1 MLFERPR
8 GGSSTAILVH
18 SNSSA
23 MSEKLGEF
31 KELVHAAGLLPVLE
45 LRNKS
50 KFVEPKFFLGK
61 GKVEEIK
68 TCLEQT
74 KADLVVLEDPLSA
87 SQERNLERLLK
98 RKVIDRK
105 GLILDIFA
113 KRARTHEGKLQV
125 ELAKLKH
132 ESTRLVGGWTHLDRQ
147 RRGYGS
153 AAISGSGLG
162 GVGETQLEADQRII
176 GSRIKRLSRQ
186 LEKVISQRRQNR
198 RFRSK
203 SGIKLIALVG
213 YTNAGKSTLF
223 NMLCDQT
230 VFAKDQL
237 FATLDTTIRRI
248 NLPFVGDSV
257 LVDTV
262 GFINSLPPELVAAF
276 KATLEELN
284 NADLL
289 LHVVDAHSSE
299 KKQKIED
306 VNSILH
312 DLNASAIPQL
322 MVYNKRDLEN
332 QPYKTQKNSVGT
344 VEKVW
349 TSSVT
354 GLDKENLIDVI
365 AERLADKLIVKKF
378 RFLPSEGKERSD
390 LYRSASVLEENFL
403 EDGSCELVVKGEAE
417 FLSRF
422 AEKSRGVS
430 KFL

>member
-1 MLFERPR
+1 MLFERPQD
-8 GGSSTAILVH
+8 GSSTAIIVH
-18 SNSSA
+18 SNYSLFSQDQ
-23 MSEKLGEF
+23 SEF
-31 KELVHAAGLLPVLE
+31 KELVCSAGFFPVLE
-45 LRNKS
+45 LRNNRKYP
-50 KFVEPKFFLGK
+50 EPKFFLGK
-61 GKVEEIK
+61 GKVDEIK
-68 TCLEQT
+68 ACLKQT
-74 KADLVVLEDPLSA
+74 KADLVVLEDSLSP
-87 SQERNLERLLK
+87 SQERNLEQFLK
-98 RKVIDRK
+98 RKIIDRK

-147 RRGYGS
+147 RRGYGNAS
-153 AAISGSGLG
+153 ISGSGLG

-186 LEKVISQRRQNR
+186 LDKIISQRRQNR
-198 RFRSK
+198 RFRAK
-203 SGIKLIALVG
+203 SGIKLVALVG

-223 NMLCDQT
+223 NMLCDQS

-248 NLPFVGDSV
+248 SLPFVGDSL

-289 LHVVDAHSSE
+289 LHVVDAHGSE

-312 DLNASAIPQL
+312 DLGASEIPQL
-322 MVYNKRDLEN
+322 MVYNKRDLGN
-332 QPYKTQKNSVGT
+332 KPYKTQTDTFGT
-344 VEKVW
+344 VNQVW
-349 TSSVT
+349 VSSLNE
-354 GLDKENLIDVI
+354 LDRENLIEVI
-365 AERLADKLIVKKF
+365 AERLSDKLIVKKF
-378 RFLPSEGKERSD
+378 RFLPCQGKERSD
-390 LYRSASVLEENFL
+390 LYRSSSVLEEIFL
-403 EDGSCELVVKGEAE
+403 EDGSFELVVKGEAE
-417 FLSRF
+417 LLSRF
-422 AEKSRGVS
+422 AKKS
-430 KFL
+430 

>member
-1 MLFERPR
+1 MLFERPQD
-8 GGSSTAILVH
+8 GSSTAIIVH
-18 SNSSA
+18 SNYSLFSQDQ
-23 MSEKLGEF
+23 GEF
-31 KELVHAAGLLPVLE
+31 KELVRSAGFFPVLE
-45 LRNKS
+45 LRNNRKYP
-50 KFVEPKFFLGK
+50 EPKFFLGK
-61 GKVEEIK
+61 GKVDEINA
-68 TCLEQT
+68 CLKQT
-74 KADLVVLEDPLSA
+74 KADLVVLEDSLSP
-87 SQERNLERLLK
+87 SQERNLEQFLK
-98 RKVIDRK
+98 RKIIDRK

-147 RRGYGS
+147 RRGYGN

-186 LEKVISQRRQNR
+186 LDKIISQRRQNR
-198 RFRSK
+198 RFRAK
-203 SGIKLIALVG
+203 SGIKLVALVG

-223 NMLCDQT
+223 NMLCDQS

-248 NLPFVGDSV
+248 SLPFVGDSL

-262 GFINSLPPELVAAF
+262 GFINSLPPELIAAF

-289 LHVVDAHSSE
+289 LHVVDSHSSE

-312 DLNASAIPQL
+312 DLGASEIPQL
-322 MVYNKRDLEN
+322 MVYNKRDLGN
-332 QPYKTQKNSVGT
+332 KPYKMQTDTFGT
-344 VEKVW
+344 VDQVW
-349 TSSVT
+349 VSSLND
-354 GLDKENLIDVI
+354 LDRENLIDVI
-365 AERLADKLIVKKF
+365 AERLSDKLIVKKF
-378 RFLPSEGKERSD
+378 RFLPCQGKERSD
-390 LYRSASVLEENFL
+390 LHRSSSVLEEIFF

-417 FLSRF
+417 LLSRF
-422 AEKSRGVS
+422 AKKS
-430 KFL
+430 

>member
-1 MLFERPR
+1 MLFERPQD
-8 GGSSTAILVH
+8 GSSTAIIVH
-18 SNSSA
+18 SNYSLFSQDQ
-23 MSEKLGEF
+23 SEF
-31 KELVHAAGLLPVLE
+31 KELVRSAGFLPVLE
-45 LRNKS
+45 LRNNRKYP
-50 KFVEPKFFLGK
+50 EPKFFLGK
-61 GKVEEIK
+61 GKVDEIK
-68 TCLEQT
+68 ACLKQT
-74 KADLVVLEDPLSA
+74 KADLVVLEDSLSP
-87 SQERNLERLLK
+87 SQERNLEQFLK
-98 RKVIDRK
+98 RKIIDRK

-147 RRGYGS
+147 RRGYGN

-186 LEKVISQRRQNR
+186 LDKIISQRRQNR
-198 RFRSK
+198 RFRAK
-203 SGIKLIALVG
+203 SGIKLVALVG

-223 NMLCDQT
+223 NMLCDQS

-248 NLPFVGDSV
+248 SLPFVGDSL

-262 GFINSLPPELVAAF
+262 GFINSLPPELIAAF

-312 DLNASAIPQL
+312 DLEASEIPQL
-322 MVYNKRDLEN
+322 MVYNKRDLGN
-332 QPYKTQKNSVGT
+332 KPYKTQTDTFGT
-344 VEKVW
+344 IDQVW
-349 TSSVT
+349 VSSLNE
-354 GLDKENLIDVI
+354 LDRKNLIDVI
-365 AERLADKLIVKKF
+365 AERLSDKLIVKKF
-378 RFLPSEGKERSD
+378 RFLPSQGKERSD
-390 LYRSASVLEENFL
+390 LYRSSSVLEEIFL

-417 FLSRF
+417 LLSRF
-422 AEKSRGVS
+422 ANKS
-430 KFL
+430 

>member
-1 MLFERPR
+1 MLFERPQD
-8 GGSSTAILVH
+8 GSSTAIIVH
-18 SNSSA
+18 SNSSPI
-23 MSEKLGEF
+23 SEDPSEF
-31 KELVHAAGLLPVLE
+31 KELVCSAGFFPVLE
-45 LRNKS
+45 LRNNRKYP
-50 KFVEPKFFLGK
+50 EPKFFLGK
-61 GKVEEIK
+61 GKVDEIK
-68 TCLEQT
+68 ACLKQT
-74 KADLVVLEDPLSA
+74 KADLVVLEDSLSP
-87 SQERNLERLLK
+87 SQERNLEQFLK
-98 RKVIDRK
+98 RKIIDRK

-147 RRGYGS
+147 RRGYGNAS
-153 AAISGSGLG
+153 ISGSGLG

-186 LEKVISQRRQNR
+186 LDKIISQRRQNR
-198 RFRSK
+198 RFRAK
-203 SGIKLIALVG
+203 SGIKLVALVG

-223 NMLCDQT
+223 NMLCDQS

-248 NLPFVGDSV
+248 SLPFVGDSL

-312 DLNASAIPQL
+312 DLGASEIPQL
-322 MVYNKRDLEN
+322 MVYNKRDLGN
-332 QPYKTQKNSVGT
+332 KPYKTQTDTFGT
-344 VEKVW
+344 VDQVW
-349 TSSVT
+349 VSS
-354 GLDKENLIDVI
+354 LDDLDRENLIDVI
-365 AERLADKLIVKKF
+365 AERLSDKLIVKKF
-378 RFLPSEGKERSD
+378 RFLPCQGKERSD
-390 LYRSASVLEENFL
+390 LHRSSSVLEEIFL

-417 FLSRF
+417 LLSRF
-422 AEKSRGVS
+422 AKKS
-430 KFL
+430 

>member
-1 MLFERPR
+1 MLFERPQD
-8 GGSSTAILVH
+8 GSSTAIIVH
-18 SNSSA
+18 SNYSLFSQDQ
-23 MSEKLGEF
+23 SEF
-31 KELVHAAGLLPVLE
+31 KELVSSAGLFPVLE
-45 LRNKS
+45 LRNNRKYP
-50 KFVEPKFFLGK
+50 EPKFFLGK
-61 GKVEEIK
+61 GKVDEIK
-68 TCLEQT
+68 ACLKQT
-74 KADLVVLEDPLSA
+74 KADLVVLEDSLSP
-87 SQERNLERLLK
+87 SQERNLEQFLK
-98 RKVIDRK
+98 RKIIDRK

-147 RRGYGS
+147 RRGYGNAS
-153 AAISGSGLG
+153 ISGSGLG

-186 LEKVISQRRQNR
+186 LDKIISQRRQNR
-198 RFRSK
+198 RFRAK
-203 SGIKLIALVG
+203 SGIKLVALVG

-223 NMLCDQT
+223 NMLCDQS

-248 NLPFVGDSV
+248 SLPFVGDSL

-312 DLNASAIPQL
+312 DLGASEIPQL
-322 MVYNKRDLEN
+322 MVYNKRDLGN
-332 QPYKTQKNSVGT
+332 KPYKTQTDTFGT
-344 VEKVW
+344 VDQVW
-349 TSSVT
+349 VSSLND
-354 GLDKENLIDVI
+354 LDRENLTDVI
-365 AERLADKLIVKKF
+365 AERLSDKLIVKKF
-378 RFLPSEGKERSD
+378 RFLPCQGRERSD
-390 LYRSASVLEENFL
+390 LHRSSSVLEEIFL

-417 FLSRF
+417 LLSRF
-422 AEKSRGVS
+422 AKKS
-430 KFL
+430 

>member
-284 NADLL
+284 KADLL

-390 LYRSASVLEENFL
+390 LYRSASVLEEIFL

-417 FLSRF
+417 LLSRF
-422 AEKSRGVS
+422 ADKSSGVS

>member
-1 MLFERPR
+1 MLFERPQD
-8 GGSSTAILVH
+8 GSSTAIIVH
-18 SNSSA
+18 SNYSLFSQDQ
-23 MSEKLGEF
+23 SEF
-31 KELVHAAGLLPVLE
+31 KELVSSAGLFPVLE
-45 LRNKS
+45 LRNNRKYP
-50 KFVEPKFFLGK
+50 EPKFFLGK
-61 GKVEEIK
+61 GKVDEIK
-68 TCLEQT
+68 ACLKQT
-74 KADLVVLEDPLSA
+74 KADLVVLEDSLSP
-87 SQERNLERLLK
+87 SQERNLEQFLK
-98 RKVIDRK
+98 RKIIDRK

-147 RRGYGS
+147 RRGYGNAS
-153 AAISGSGLG
+153 ISGSGLG

-186 LEKVISQRRQNR
+186 LDKIISQRRQNR
-198 RFRSK
+198 RFRAK
-203 SGIKLIALVG
+203 SGIKLVALVG

-223 NMLCDQT
+223 NMLCDQS

-248 NLPFVGDSV
+248 SLPFVGDSL

-262 GFINSLPPELVAAF
+262 GFINSLPPELIAAF

-312 DLNASAIPQL
+312 DLGASEIPQL
-322 MVYNKRDLEN
+322 MVYNKRDLGN
-332 QPYKTQKNSVGT
+332 KPYKTQTDTFGT
-344 VEKVW
+344 VDQVW
-349 TSSVT
+349 VSSLND
-354 GLDKENLIDVI
+354 LDRENLIDVI
-365 AERLADKLIVKKF
+365 AERLSDKLIVRKF
-378 RFLPSEGKERSD
+378 RFLPCQGKERSD
-390 LYRSASVLEENFL
+390 LHRSSSVLEEIFL

-417 FLSRF
+417 LLSRF
-422 AEKSRGVS
+422 AKKS
-430 KFL
+430 

>member
-1 MLFERPR
+1 MLFERPQD
-8 GGSSTAILVH
+8 GSSTAIIVH
-18 SNSSA
+18 SNYSLFSQDQ
-23 MSEKLGEF
+23 SEF
-31 KELVHAAGLLPVLE
+31 KELVSSAGFFPVLE
-45 LRNKS
+45 LRNNRKYP
-50 KFVEPKFFLGK
+50 EPKFFLGK
-61 GKVEEIK
+61 GKVDEIK
-68 TCLEQT
+68 ACLKQT
-74 KADLVVLEDPLSA
+74 KADLVVLEDSLSP
-87 SQERNLERLLK
+87 SQERNLEQFLK
-98 RKVIDRK
+98 RKIIDRK

-147 RRGYGS
+147 RRGYGNAS
-153 AAISGSGLG
+153 ISGSGLG

-186 LEKVISQRRQNR
+186 LDKIISQRRQNR
-198 RFRSK
+198 RFRAK
-203 SGIKLIALVG
+203 SGIKLVALVG

-223 NMLCDQT
+223 NMLCDQS

-248 NLPFVGDSV
+248 SLPFVGDSL

-312 DLNASAIPQL
+312 DLGASEIPQL
-322 MVYNKRDLEN
+322 MVYNKRDLGKK
-332 QPYKTQKNSVGT
+332 PYKTQTDTFGT
-344 VEKVW
+344 VDQVW
-349 TSSVT
+349 VSSLND
-354 GLDKENLIDVI
+354 LDRENLTDVI
-365 AERLADKLIVKKF
+365 AERLSDKLIVKKF
-378 RFLPSEGKERSD
+378 RFLPCQGKERSD
-390 LYRSASVLEENFL
+390 LHRSSSVLEEIFL

-417 FLSRF
+417 LLSRF
-422 AEKSRGVS
+422 AKKS
-430 KFL
+430 

>member
-1 MLFERPR
+1 MLFERPQD
-8 GGSSTAILVH
+8 GSSAAIIVH
-18 SNSSA
+18 SNSSPI
-23 MSEKLGEF
+23 SEDQSEF
-31 KELVHAAGLLPVLE
+31 KELVCSAGFFPVLE
-45 LRNKS
+45 LRNNRKYP
-50 KFVEPKFFLGK
+50 EPKFFLGK
-61 GKVEEIK
+61 GKVDEIK
-68 TCLEQT
+68 ACLKQT
-74 KADLVVLEDPLSA
+74 KADLVVLEDSLSP
-87 SQERNLERLLK
+87 SQERNLEQFLK
-98 RKVIDRK
+98 RKIIDRK

-147 RRGYGS
+147 RRGYGN

-186 LEKVISQRRQNR
+186 LDKIISQRRQNR
-198 RFRSK
+198 RFRAK
-203 SGIKLIALVG
+203 SGIKLVALVG

-223 NMLCDQT
+223 NMLCDQS

-237 FATLDTTIRRI
+237 FATLDTTIRKI
-248 NLPFVGDSV
+248 SLPFVGDSL

-312 DLNASAIPQL
+312 DLGASEIPQL
-322 MVYNKRDLEN
+322 MVYNKRDLGN
-332 QPYKTQKNSVGT
+332 KPYKTQTDTFGT
-344 VEKVW
+344 VNQVW
-349 TSSVT
+349 VSSLNE
-354 GLDKENLIDVI
+354 LDRENLIEVI
-365 AERLADKLIVKKF
+365 AERLSDKLIVKKF
-378 RFLPSEGKERSD
+378 RFLPCQGKERSD
-390 LYRSASVLEENFL
+390 LYRSSSVLEEIFL

-417 FLSRF
+417 LLSRF
-422 AEKSRGVS
+422 AKKS
-430 KFL
+430 

>member
-1 MLFERPR
+1 MLFERPQD
-8 GGSSTAILVH
+8 GSSTAIIVH
-18 SNSSA
+18 SNYSLFSQDQ
-23 MSEKLGEF
+23 SEF
-31 KELVHAAGLLPVLE
+31 KELVCSAGVFPVLE
-45 LRNKS
+45 LRNNRKYP
-50 KFVEPKFFLGK
+50 EPKFFLGK
-61 GKVEEIK
+61 GKVDEIK
-68 TCLEQT
+68 ACLKQT
-74 KADLVVLEDPLSA
+74 KADLVVLEDSLSP
-87 SQERNLERLLK
+87 SQERNLEQFLK
-98 RKVIDRK
+98 RKIIDRK

-147 RRGYGS
+147 RRGYGNAS
-153 AAISGSGLG
+153 ISGSGLG

-186 LEKVISQRRQNR
+186 LDKIISQRRQNR
-198 RFRSK
+198 RFRAK
-203 SGIKLIALVG
+203 SGIKLVALVG

-223 NMLCDQT
+223 NMLCDQS

-248 NLPFVGDSV
+248 SLPFVGDSL

-312 DLNASAIPQL
+312 DLGASEIPQL
-322 MVYNKRDLEN
+322 MVYNKRDLGN
-332 QPYKTQKNSVGT
+332 KPYKTQTDTFGT
-344 VEKVW
+344 VDQVW
-349 TSSVT
+349 VSSLND
-354 GLDKENLIDVI
+354 LDRENLTDVI
-365 AERLADKLIVKKF
+365 AERLSDKLIVKKF
-378 RFLPSEGKERSD
+378 RFLPCQGKERSD
-390 LYRSASVLEENFL
+390 LHRSSSVLEEIFL

-417 FLSRF
+417 LLSRF
-422 AEKSRGVS
+422 AKKS
-430 KFL
+430 

>member
-1 MLFERPR
+1 MLFERPQD
-8 GGSSTAILVH
+8 GSSTAIIVH
-18 SNSSA
+18 SNYSLFSQDQ
-23 MSEKLGEF
+23 SEF
-31 KELVHAAGLLPVLE
+31 KELVSSAGLFPVLE
-45 LRNKS
+45 LRNNRKYP
-50 KFVEPKFFLGK
+50 EPKFFLGK
-61 GKVEEIK
+61 GKVDEIK
-68 TCLEQT
+68 ACLKQT
-74 KADLVVLEDPLSA
+74 KADLVVVEDSLSP
-87 SQERNLERLLK
+87 SQERNLEQFLK
-98 RKVIDRK
+98 RKIIDRK

-147 RRGYGS
+147 RRGYGNAS
-153 AAISGSGLG
+153 ISGSGLG

-186 LEKVISQRRQNR
+186 LDKIISQRRQNR
-198 RFRSK
+198 RFRAK
-203 SGIKLIALVG
+203 SGIKLVALVG

-223 NMLCDQT
+223 NILCDQS

-248 NLPFVGDSV
+248 SLPFVGDSL

-262 GFINSLPPELVAAF
+262 GFINSLPPELIAAF

-289 LHVVDAHSSE
+289 LHVVDSHSSE

-312 DLNASAIPQL
+312 DLGASEIPQL
-322 MVYNKRDLEN
+322 MVYNKRDLGN
-332 QPYKTQKNSVGT
+332 KPYKTQTDTFGT
-344 VEKVW
+344 VDQVW
-349 TSSVT
+349 VSS
-354 GLDKENLIDVI
+354 LDDLDRENLIDVI
-365 AERLADKLIVKKF
+365 AERLSDKLIVRKF
-378 RFLPSEGKERSD
+378 RFLPCQGKERSD
-390 LYRSASVLEENFL
+390 LHRSSSVLEEIFL

-417 FLSRF
+417 LLSRF
-422 AEKSRGVS
+422 AKKS
-430 KFL
+430 

>member
-1 MLFERPR
+1 MLFERPQD
-8 GGSSTAILVH
+8 GSSTAIIVH
-18 SNSSA
+18 SNYSLFSQDQ
-23 MSEKLGEF
+23 GEF
-31 KELVHAAGLLPVLE
+31 KELVCSAGFFPVLE
-45 LRNKS
+45 LLNNRKYP
-50 KFVEPKFFLGK
+50 EPKFFLGK
-61 GKVEEIK
+61 GKVDEIK
-68 TCLEQT
+68 ACLKQT
-74 KADLVVLEDPLSA
+74 KADLVVLEDSLSP
-87 SQERNLERLLK
+87 SQERNLEQFLK
-98 RKVIDRK
+98 RKIIDRK

-147 RRGYGS
+147 RRGYGNAS
-153 AAISGSGLG
+153 ISGSGLG

-186 LEKVISQRRQNR
+186 LDKIISQRRQNR
-198 RFRSK
+198 RFRAK
-203 SGIKLIALVG
+203 SGIKLVALVG

-223 NMLCDQT
+223 NMLCDQS

-248 NLPFVGDSV
+248 SLPFVGDSL

-312 DLNASAIPQL
+312 DLGASEIPQL
-322 MVYNKRDLEN
+322 MVYNKRDLGN
-332 QPYKTQKNSVGT
+332 KPYKTQTDTFGT
-344 VEKVW
+344 VDQVW
-349 TSSVT
+349 VSS
-354 GLDKENLIDVI
+354 LNDSDRENLIDVI
-365 AERLADKLIVKKF
+365 AERLSDKLIVRKF
-378 RFLPSEGKERSD
+378 RFLPCQGKERSD
-390 LYRSASVLEENFL
+390 LHRSSSVLEEIFL

-417 FLSRF
+417 LLSRF
-422 AEKSRGVS
+422 AKKS
-430 KFL
+430 

>member
-1 MLFERPR
+1 MLFERPQD
-8 GGSSTAILVH
+8 GSSTAIIVH
-18 SNSSA
+18 SNHSLFSQDQ
-23 MSEKLGEF
+23 SEF
-31 KELVHAAGLLPVLE
+31 KELVRSAGFLPVLE
-45 LRNKS
+45 LRNNK
-50 KFVEPKFFLGK
+50 KYPEPKFFLGK
-61 GKVEEIK
+61 GKVDEIK
-68 TCLEQT
+68 ACLEQT
-74 KADLVVLEDPLSA
+74 KADLVVLEDSLSP
-87 SQERNLERLLK
+87 SQERNLEQFLK
-98 RKVIDRK
+98 RKIIDRK

-147 RRGYGS
+147 RRGYGN

-186 LEKVISQRRQNR
+186 LDKIISQRRQNR
-198 RFRSK
+198 RFRAK
-203 SGIKLIALVG
+203 SGIKLVALVG

-223 NMLCDQT
+223 NMLCDQS

-237 FATLDTTIRRI
+237 FATLDTTIRRLS
-248 NLPFVGDSV
+248 LPFVGDSL

-262 GFINSLPPELVAAF
+262 GFINSLPPELIAAF

-312 DLNASAIPQL
+312 DLGASEIPQL
-322 MVYNKRDLEN
+322 MVYNKRDLGN
-332 QPYKTQKNSVGT
+332 KPYKTQTDTFGT
-344 VEKVW
+344 VDQVW
-349 TSSVT
+349 VSSLND
-354 GLDKENLIDVI
+354 LDRENLIDVI
-365 AERLADKLIVKKF
+365 AERLSDKLIVKKF
-378 RFLPSEGKERSD
+378 RFLPCQGKERSD
-390 LYRSASVLEENFL
+390 LHRSSSVLEEIFL
-403 EDGSCELVVKGEAE
+403 EDGSCELVVRGEAE
-417 FLSRF
+417 LLSRF
-422 AEKSRGVS
+422 AKKS
-430 KFL
+430 

>member
-1 MLFERPR
+1 MLFERPQD
-8 GGSSTAILVH
+8 GSSTAIIVH
-18 SNSSA
+18 SNYSLFSQDQ
-23 MSEKLGEF
+23 SEF
-31 KELVHAAGLLPVLE
+31 KELVSSAGFFPVLE
-45 LRNKS
+45 LRNNRKYP
-50 KFVEPKFFLGK
+50 EPKFFLGK
-61 GKVEEIK
+61 GKVDEIK
-68 TCLEQT
+68 ACLKQT
-74 KADLVVLEDPLSA
+74 KADLIVLEDSLSP
-87 SQERNLERLLK
+87 SQERNLEQFLK
-98 RKVIDRK
+98 RKIIDRK

-147 RRGYGS
+147 RRGYGNAS
-153 AAISGSGLG
+153 ISGSGLG

-186 LEKVISQRRQNR
+186 LDKIISQRRQNR
-198 RFRSK
+198 RFRAK
-203 SGIKLIALVG
+203 SGIKLVALVG

-223 NMLCDQT
+223 NMLCDQS

-248 NLPFVGDSV
+248 SLPFVGDSL

-262 GFINSLPPELVAAF
+262 GFINSLPPELIAAF

-312 DLNASAIPQL
+312 DLGASEIPQL
-322 MVYNKRDLEN
+322 MVYNKRDLGN
-332 QPYKTQKNSVGT
+332 KPYKTQTDTFGT
-344 VEKVW
+344 VDQVW
-349 TSSVT
+349 VSSLND
-354 GLDKENLIDVI
+354 LDRENLIDVI
-365 AERLADKLIVKKF
+365 AERLSDKLIVKKF
-378 RFLPSEGKERSD
+378 RFLPCQGKERSD
-390 LYRSASVLEENFL
+390 LHRSSSVLEEIFL

-417 FLSRF
+417 LLSRF
-422 AEKSRGVS
+422 AKKS
-430 KFL
+430 

>member
-1 MLFERPR
+1 MLFERPQD
-8 GGSSTAILVH
+8 GSSTAIIVH
-18 SNSSA
+18 SNYSLFSQDQ
-23 MSEKLGEF
+23 SEF
-31 KELVHAAGLLPVLE
+31 KELVCSAGFFPVLE
-45 LRNKS
+45 LRNNRKYP
-50 KFVEPKFFLGK
+50 EPKFFLGK
-61 GKVEEIK
+61 GKVDEIK
-68 TCLEQT
+68 ACLKQT
-74 KADLVVLEDPLSA
+74 KADLVVLEDSLSP
-87 SQERNLERLLK
+87 SQERNLEQFLK
-98 RKVIDRK
+98 RKIIDRK

-147 RRGYGS
+147 RRGYGNAS
-153 AAISGSGLG
+153 ISGSGLG

-186 LEKVISQRRQNR
+186 LDKIISQRRQNR
-198 RFRSK
+198 RFRAK
-203 SGIKLIALVG
+203 SGIKLVALVG

-223 NMLCDQT
+223 NILCDQS

-248 NLPFVGDSV
+248 SLPFVGDSL

-289 LHVVDAHSSE
+289 LHVVDSHSSE

-312 DLNASAIPQL
+312 DLGASEIPQL
-322 MVYNKRDLEN
+322 MVYNKRDLGN
-332 QPYKTQKNSVGT
+332 KPYKTQTDTFGT
-344 VEKVW
+344 VDQVW
-349 TSSVT
+349 VSS
-354 GLDKENLIDVI
+354 LNDSDRENLIDVI
-365 AERLADKLIVKKF
+365 AERLSDKLIVRKF
-378 RFLPSEGKERSD
+378 RFLPCQGKERSD
-390 LYRSASVLEENFL
+390 LHRSSSVLEEIFL

-417 FLSRF
+417 LLSRF
-422 AEKSRGVS
+422 AKKS
-430 KFL
+430 

>member
-1 MLFERPR
+1 MLFERPQD
-8 GGSSTAILVH
+8 GSSTAIIVH
-18 SNSSA
+18 SNYSLFSQDQ
-23 MSEKLGEF
+23 GEF
-31 KELVHAAGLLPVLE
+31 KELVCSAGFFPVLE
-45 LRNKS
+45 LLNNRKYP
-50 KFVEPKFFLGK
+50 EPKFFLGK
-61 GKVEEIK
+61 GKVDEIK
-68 TCLEQT
+68 ACLKQT
-74 KADLVVLEDPLSA
+74 KADLVVLEDSLSP
-87 SQERNLERLLK
+87 SQERNLEQFLK
-98 RKVIDRK
+98 RKIIDRK

-147 RRGYGS
+147 RRGYGN

-186 LEKVISQRRQNR
+186 LDKIISQRRQNR
-198 RFRSK
+198 RFRAK
-203 SGIKLIALVG
+203 SGIKLVALVG

-223 NMLCDQT
+223 NMLCDQS

-248 NLPFVGDSV
+248 SLPFVGDSL

-306 VNSILH
+306 VNSILR
-312 DLNASAIPQL
+312 DLGASEIPQL
-322 MVYNKRDLEN
+322 MVYNKRDLGN
-332 QPYKTQKNSVGT
+332 KPYKTQTDTFGT
-344 VEKVW
+344 VDQVW
-349 TSSVT
+349 VSS
-354 GLDKENLIDVI
+354 LNDSDRENLIDVI
-365 AERLADKLIVKKF
+365 AERLSDKLIVKKF
-378 RFLPSEGKERSD
+378 RFLPCQGKERSD
-390 LYRSASVLEENFL
+390 LHRSSSVLEEIFL

-417 FLSRF
+417 LLSRF
-422 AEKSRGVS
+422 AKKSSGVS

>member
-1 MLFERPR
+1 LLFERPQD
-8 GGSSTAILVH
+8 GSSTAIIVH
-18 SNSSA
+18 SNYSLFSQDQ
-23 MSEKLGEF
+23 SEF
-31 KELVHAAGLLPVLE
+31 KELVCSAGFFPVLE
-45 LRNKS
+45 LRNNRKYP
-50 KFVEPKFFLGK
+50 EPKFFLGK
-61 GKVEEIK
+61 GKVDEIK
-68 TCLEQT
+68 ACLKQT
-74 KADLVVLEDPLSA
+74 KADLVVLEDSLSP
-87 SQERNLERLLK
+87 SQERNLEQFLK
-98 RKVIDRK
+98 RKIVDRK

-147 RRGYGS
+147 RRGYGNAS
-153 AAISGSGLG
+153 ISGSGLG

-186 LEKVISQRRQNR
+186 LDKIISQRRQNR
-198 RFRSK
+198 RFRAK
-203 SGIKLIALVG
+203 SGIKLVALVG

-223 NMLCDQT
+223 NMLCDQS

-248 NLPFVGDSV
+248 SLPFVGDSL

-262 GFINSLPPELVAAF
+262 GFINSLPPELIAAF

-312 DLNASAIPQL
+312 DLGASEIPQL
-322 MVYNKRDLEN
+322 MVYNKRDLGKK
-332 QPYKTQKNSVGT
+332 PYKTQTDTFGT
-344 VEKVW
+344 VDQVW
-349 TSSVT
+349 VSS
-354 GLDKENLIDVI
+354 LNDSDRENLTDVI
-365 AERLADKLIVKKF
+365 AERLSDKLIVKKF
-378 RFLPSEGKERSD
+378 RFLPCQGKERSD
-390 LYRSASVLEENFL
+390 LHRSSSVLEEIFF

-417 FLSRF
+417 LLSRF
-422 AEKSRGVS
+422 AKKS
-430 KFL
+430 

>member
-1 MLFERPR
+1 LLFERPQD
-8 GGSSTAILVH
+8 GSSTAIIVH
-18 SNSSA
+18 SNYSLFSQDQ
-23 MSEKLGEF
+23 GEF
-31 KELVHAAGLLPVLE
+31 KELVCSAGFFPVLE
-45 LRNKS
+45 LLNNRKYP
-50 KFVEPKFFLGK
+50 EPKFFLGK
-61 GKVEEIK
+61 GKVDEIK
-68 TCLEQT
+68 ACLKQT
-74 KADLVVLEDPLSA
+74 KADLVVLEDSLSP
-87 SQERNLERLLK
+87 SQERNLEQFLK
-98 RKVIDRK
+98 RKIIDRK

-147 RRGYGS
+147 RRGYGN

-186 LEKVISQRRQNR
+186 LDKIISQRRQNR
-198 RFRSK
+198 RFRAK
-203 SGIKLIALVG
+203 SGIKLVALVG

-223 NMLCDQT
+223 NMLCDQS

-248 NLPFVGDSV
+248 SLPFVGDSL

-262 GFINSLPPELVAAF
+262 GFINSLPPELIAAF

-289 LHVVDAHSSE
+289 LHVVDSHSSE

-312 DLNASAIPQL
+312 DLGASEIPQL
-322 MVYNKRDLEN
+322 MVYNKRDLGN
-332 QPYKTQKNSVGT
+332 KPYKTQTDTFGT
-344 VEKVW
+344 VDQVW
-349 TSSVT
+349 VS
-354 GLDKENLIDVI
+354 GLNDLDRENLIDVI
-365 AERLADKLIVKKF
+365 AERLSDNLIVKKF
-378 RFLPSEGKERSD
+378 RFLPCQGKERSD
-390 LYRSASVLEENFL
+390 LHRSSSVLEEIFF

-417 FLSRF
+417 LLSRF
-422 AEKSRGVS
+422 AKKSSGVS

>member
-1 MLFERPR
+1 MLFERPQD
-8 GGSSTAILVH
+8 GSSTAIIVH
-18 SNSSA
+18 SNYSLFSQDQ
-23 MSEKLGEF
+23 SEF
-31 KELVHAAGLLPVLE
+31 KELVCSAGVFPVLE
-45 LRNKS
+45 LRNNRKYP
-50 KFVEPKFFLGK
+50 EPKFFLGK
-61 GKVEEIK
+61 GKVDEIK
-68 TCLEQT
+68 ACLKQT
-74 KADLVVLEDPLSA
+74 KADLVVLEDSLSP
-87 SQERNLERLLK
+87 SQERNLEQFLK
-98 RKVIDRK
+98 RKIIDRK

-147 RRGYGS
+147 RRGYGNAS
-153 AAISGSGLG
+153 ISGSGLG

-186 LEKVISQRRQNR
+186 LDKIISQRRQNR
-198 RFRSK
+198 RFRAK
-203 SGIKLIALVG
+203 SGIKLVALVG

-223 NMLCDQT
+223 NILCDQS

-248 NLPFVGDSV
+248 SLPFVGDSL

-312 DLNASAIPQL
+312 DLGASEIPQL
-322 MVYNKRDLEN
+322 MVYNKRDLGN
-332 QPYKTQKNSVGT
+332 KPYKTQTDTFGT
-344 VEKVW
+344 VDQVW
-349 TSSVT
+349 VSSLND
-354 GLDKENLIDVI
+354 LDRENLIDVI
-365 AERLADKLIVKKF
+365 AERLSDKLIVRKF
-378 RFLPSEGKERSD
+378 RFLPCQGKERSD
-390 LYRSASVLEENFL
+390 LHRSSSVLEEIFL

-417 FLSRF
+417 LLSRF
-422 AEKSRGVS
+422 AKKS
-430 KFL
+430 

>member
-1 MLFERPR
+1 MLFERPQD
-8 GGSSTAILVH
+8 GSSTAIIVH
-18 SNSSA
+18 SNYSLFSQDQ
-23 MSEKLGEF
+23 SEF
-31 KELVHAAGLLPVLE
+31 KELVCSAGFFPVLE
-45 LRNKS
+45 LRNNRKYP
-50 KFVEPKFFLGK
+50 EPKFFLGK
-61 GKVEEIK
+61 GKVDEIK
-68 TCLEQT
+68 ACLKQT
-74 KADLVVLEDPLSA
+74 KADLVVLEDSLSP
-87 SQERNLERLLK
+87 SQERNLEQFLK
-98 RKVIDRK
+98 RKIIDRK

-147 RRGYGS
+147 RRGYGNAS
-153 AAISGSGLG
+153 ISGSGLG

-186 LEKVISQRRQNR
+186 LDKIISQRRQNR
-198 RFRSK
+198 RFRAK
-203 SGIKLIALVG
+203 SGIKLVALVG

-223 NMLCDQT
+223 NMLCDQS

-248 NLPFVGDSV
+248 SLPFVGDSL

-312 DLNASAIPQL
+312 DLGASEIPQL
-322 MVYNKRDLEN
+322 MVYNKRDLGN
-332 QPYKTQKNSVGT
+332 KPYKTQTDTFGT
-344 VEKVW
+344 VDQVW
-349 TSSVT
+349 VSSLND
-354 GLDKENLIDVI
+354 LDRENLIDVI
-365 AERLADKLIVKKF
+365 AERLSDKLIVKKF
-378 RFLPSEGKERSD
+378 RFLPCQGKERSD
-390 LYRSASVLEENFL
+390 LHRSSSVLEEIFL

-417 FLSRF
+417 LL
-422 AEKSRGVS
+422 S
-430 KFL
+430 KFAKKS

>member
-1 MLFERPR
+1 MLFERPQD
-8 GGSSTAILVH
+8 GSSTAIIVH
-18 SNSSA
+18 SNYSLFSQDQ
-23 MSEKLGEF
+23 GEF
-31 KELVHAAGLLPVLE
+31 KELVCSAGFFPVLE
-45 LRNKS
+45 LLNNRKYP
-50 KFVEPKFFLGK
+50 EPKFFLGK
-61 GKVEEIK
+61 GKVDEIK
-68 TCLEQT
+68 ACLKQT
-74 KADLVVLEDPLSA
+74 KADLVVLEDSLSP
-87 SQERNLERLLK
+87 SQERNLEQFLK
-98 RKVIDRK
+98 RKIIDRK

-147 RRGYGS
+147 RRGYGN

-186 LEKVISQRRQNR
+186 LDKIISQRRQNR
-198 RFRSK
+198 RFRAK
-203 SGIKLIALVG
+203 SGIKLVALVG

-223 NMLCDQT
+223 NMLCDQS

-248 NLPFVGDSV
+248 SLPFVGDSL

-312 DLNASAIPQL
+312 DLGASEIPQL
-322 MVYNKRDLEN
+322 MVYNKRDLGN
-332 QPYKTQKNSVGT
+332 KPYKTQTDTFGT
-344 VEKVW
+344 VDQVW
-349 TSSVT
+349 VSS
-354 GLDKENLIDVI
+354 LNDSDRENLIDVI
-365 AERLADKLIVKKF
+365 AERLSDNLIVKKF
-378 RFLPSEGKERSD
+378 RFLPCQGKERSD
-390 LYRSASVLEENFL
+390 LHRSSSVLEEIFF

-417 FLSRF
+417 LLSRF
-422 AEKSRGVS
+422 AKKSSGVS

>member
-8 GGSSTAILVH
+8 DDSSSAIIVH
-18 SNSSA
+18 SNSSII
-23 MSEKLGEF
+23 SEDRSEF
-31 KELVHAAGLLPVLE
+31 KELVRSAGFLPVLE
-45 LRNKS
+45 LRNNR
-50 KFVEPKFFLGK
+50 KFAEPKFFLGK
-61 GKVEEIK
+61 GKVNEIK
-68 TCLEQT
+68 ACLEQT
-74 KADLVVLEDPLSA
+74 KADLVVVEDPLSP
-87 SQERNLERLLK
+87 SQERNLEGFLK
-98 RKVIDRK
+98 RKIIDRK

-147 RRGYGS
+147 RRGYGNG
-153 AAISGSGLG
+153 AISGSGLG

-176 GSRIKRLSRQ
+176 GARIKRLSRQ
-186 LEKVISQRRQNR
+186 LDKIISQRRQNR
-198 RFRSK
+198 RFRAK
-203 SGIKLIALVG
+203 SGIKLVALVG

-223 NMLCDQT
+223 NMLSDQT

-248 NLPFVGDSV
+248 SLPFVGDSV

-262 GFINSLPPELVAAF
+262 GFINSLPPELIAAF

-289 LHVVDAHSSE
+289 LHVVDDHGSE

-312 DLNASAIPQL
+312 DLKASEIPQL
-322 MVYNKRDLEN
+322 MVYNKRDLGN
-332 QPYKTQKNSVGT
+332 KPYKTQTDAIGNVDQ
-344 VEKVW
+344 VW
-349 TSSVT
+349 VSSLND
-354 GLDKENLIDVI
+354 LDRENLINVI
-365 AERLADKLIVKKF
+365 AGRLSDKLVVKKF
-378 RFLPSEGKERSD
+378 RFLPCEGKERSD
-390 LYRSASVLEENFL
+390 LYRFSSVLEEIFL

-417 FLSRF
+417 LLSRF
-422 AEKSRGVS
+422 ADRSLGIS

>member
-1 MLFERPR
+1 MLFERPQY
-8 GGSSTAILVH
+8 GSSTAIIVH
-18 SNSSA
+18 SNCSLISQGQ
-23 MSEKLGEF
+23 SEF
-31 KELVHAAGLLPVLE
+31 KELVRSAGFFPVLE
-45 LRNKS
+45 LRNNRKYP
-50 KFVEPKFFLGK
+50 EPKFFLGK
-61 GKVEEIK
+61 GKVDEIK
-68 TCLEQT
+68 ICLKQT
-74 KADLVVLEDPLSA
+74 KADLVVLEDPLSP
-87 SQERNLERLLK
+87 SQERNLEQFLK
-98 RKVIDRK
+98 RKIIDRK

-147 RRGYGS
+147 RRGYGN

-186 LEKVISQRRQNR
+186 LDKIISQRRQNR
-198 RFRSK
+198 RFRAK
-203 SGIKLIALVG
+203 SGIKLVALVG

-223 NMLCDQT
+223 NMLCDQS

-248 NLPFVGDSV
+248 SLPFVGDSL

-289 LHVVDAHSSE
+289 LHVVDAHGSE

-312 DLNASAIPQL
+312 DLGASEIPQL
-322 MVYNKRDLEN
+322 MVYNKRDLGN
-332 QPYKTQKNSVGT
+332 KPYKTQTDTFGT
-344 VEKVW
+344 VDQVW
-349 TSSVT
+349 VSSLND
-354 GLDKENLIDVI
+354 LDRENLIDVI
-365 AERLADKLIVKKF
+365 AERLSDKLIVKKF
-378 RFLPSEGKERSD
+378 RFLPCQGKERSD
-390 LYRSASVLEENFL
+390 LYRYASVLEEIFL

-417 FLSRF
+417 LLYRF
-422 AEKSRGVS
+422 ADKS
-430 KFL
+430 

>member
-1 MLFERPR
+1 MLFERPQD
-8 GGSSTAILVH
+8 GSSTAIIVH
-18 SNSSA
+18 SNYSLFSQDQ
-23 MSEKLGEF
+23 SEF
-31 KELVHAAGLLPVLE
+31 KELVSSAGLFPVLE
-45 LRNKS
+45 LRNNRKYP
-50 KFVEPKFFLGK
+50 EPKFFLGK
-61 GKVEEIK
+61 GKVDEIK
-68 TCLEQT
+68 ACLKQT
-74 KADLVVLEDPLSA
+74 KADLVVLEDSLSP
-87 SQERNLERLLK
+87 SQERNLEQFLK
-98 RKVIDRK
+98 RKIIDRK

-147 RRGYGS
+147 RRGYGNAS
-153 AAISGSGLG
+153 ISGSGLG

-176 GSRIKRLSRQ
+176 GLRIKRLSRQ
-186 LEKVISQRRQNR
+186 LDKIISQRRQNR
-198 RFRSK
+198 RFRAK
-203 SGIKLIALVG
+203 SGIKLVALVG

-223 NMLCDQT
+223 NMLCDQS

-248 NLPFVGDSV
+248 SLPFVGDSL

-312 DLNASAIPQL
+312 DLGASEIPQL
-322 MVYNKRDLEN
+322 MVYNKRDLGN
-332 QPYKTQKNSVGT
+332 KPYKTQTDTFGT
-344 VEKVW
+344 VDQVW
-349 TSSVT
+349 VSS
-354 GLDKENLIDVI
+354 LDDLDRENLIDVI
-365 AERLADKLIVKKF
+365 AERLSDKLIVRKF
-378 RFLPSEGKERSD
+378 RFLPCQGKERSD
-390 LYRSASVLEENFL
+390 LHRSSSVLEEIFL

-417 FLSRF
+417 LLSRF
-422 AEKSRGVS
+422 AKKS
-430 KFL
+430 

>member
-1 MLFERPR
+1 MLFERPQD
-8 GGSSTAILVH
+8 GSSTAIIVH
-18 SNSSA
+18 SNYSLFSQDQ
-23 MSEKLGEF
+23 SEF
-31 KELVHAAGLLPVLE
+31 KELVCSAGFFPVLE
-45 LRNKS
+45 LRNNRKYP
-50 KFVEPKFFLGK
+50 EPKFFLGK
-61 GKVEEIK
+61 GKVDEIK
-68 TCLEQT
+68 ACLKQT
-74 KADLVVLEDPLSA
+74 KADLVVLEDSLSP
-87 SQERNLERLLK
+87 SQERNLEQFLK
-98 RKVIDRK
+98 RKIIDRK

-147 RRGYGS
+147 RRGYGNAS
-153 AAISGSGLG
+153 ISGSGLG

-186 LEKVISQRRQNR
+186 LDKIISQRRQNR
-198 RFRSK
+198 RFRAK
-203 SGIKLIALVG
+203 SGIKLVALVG

-223 NMLCDQT
+223 NMLCDQS

-248 NLPFVGDSV
+248 SLPFVGDSL

-312 DLNASAIPQL
+312 DLGASEIPQL
-322 MVYNKRDLEN
+322 MVYNKRDLGKK
-332 QPYKTQKNSVGT
+332 PYKTQTDTFGT
-344 VEKVW
+344 VDQVW
-349 TSSVT
+349 VSSLND
-354 GLDKENLIDVI
+354 LDRENLTDVI
-365 AERLADKLIVKKF
+365 AERLSDKLIVKKF
-378 RFLPSEGKERSD
+378 RFLPCQGKERSD
-390 LYRSASVLEENFL
+390 LHRSSSVLEEIFL

-417 FLSRF
+417 LLSRF
-422 AEKSRGVS
+422 ANKS
-430 KFL
+430 

>member
-1 MLFERPR
+1 MLFERPQD
-8 GGSSTAILVH
+8 GSSTAIIVH
-18 SNSSA
+18 SNYSLFSQDQ
-23 MSEKLGEF
+23 SEF
-31 KELVHAAGLLPVLE
+31 KELVSSAGLFPVLE
-45 LRNKS
+45 LRNNRKYP
-50 KFVEPKFFLGK
+50 EPKFFLGK
-61 GKVEEIK
+61 GKVDEIK
-68 TCLEQT
+68 ACLKQT
-74 KADLVVLEDPLSA
+74 KADLVVLEDSLSP
-87 SQERNLERLLK
+87 SQERNLEQFLK
-98 RKVIDRK
+98 RKIIDRK

-147 RRGYGS
+147 RRGYGNAS
-153 AAISGSGLG
+153 ISGSGLG

-186 LEKVISQRRQNR
+186 LDKIISQRRQNR
-198 RFRSK
+198 RFRAK
-203 SGIKLIALVG
+203 SGIKLVALVG

-223 NMLCDQT
+223 NMLCDQS

-248 NLPFVGDSV
+248 SLPFVGDSL

-312 DLNASAIPQL
+312 DLGASEIPQL
-322 MVYNKRDLEN
+322 MVYNKRDLGN
-332 QPYKTQKNSVGT
+332 KPYKTQTDTFGT
-344 VEKVW
+344 VDQVW
-349 TSSVT
+349 VSS
-354 GLDKENLIDVI
+354 LDDLDRENLIDVI
-365 AERLADKLIVKKF
+365 AERLSDKLIVRKF
-378 RFLPSEGKERSD
+378 RFLPCQGKERSD
-390 LYRSASVLEENFL
+390 LHRSSSVLEEIFL

-417 FLSRF
+417 LLSRF
-422 AEKSRGVS
+422 AKKS
-430 KFL
+430 

>member
-1 MLFERPR
+1 MLFERPQD
-8 GGSSTAILVH
+8 GSSTAIIVH
-18 SNSSA
+18 SNYSLFSQDQ
-23 MSEKLGEF
+23 GEF
-31 KELVHAAGLLPVLE
+31 KELVCSAGFFPVLE
-45 LRNKS
+45 LLNNRKYP
-50 KFVEPKFFLGK
+50 EPKFFLGK
-61 GKVEEIK
+61 GKVDEIK
-68 TCLEQT
+68 ACLKQT
-74 KADLVVLEDPLSA
+74 KADLVVLEDSLSP
-87 SQERNLERLLK
+87 SQERNLEQFLK
-98 RKVIDRK
+98 RKIIDRK

-147 RRGYGS
+147 RRGYGNAS
-153 AAISGSGLG
+153 ISGSGLG

-186 LEKVISQRRQNR
+186 LDKIISQRRQNR
-198 RFRSK
+198 RFRAK
-203 SGIKLIALVG
+203 SGIKLVALVG

-223 NMLCDQT
+223 NMLCDQS

-248 NLPFVGDSV
+248 SLPFVGDSL

-312 DLNASAIPQL
+312 DLGASEIPQL
-322 MVYNKRDLEN
+322 MVYNKRDLGN
-332 QPYKTQKNSVGT
+332 KPYKTQTDTFGT
-344 VEKVW
+344 VDQVW
-349 TSSVT
+349 VSSLND
-354 GLDKENLIDVI
+354 LDRENLTDVI
-365 AERLADKLIVKKF
+365 AERLSDKLIVKKF
-378 RFLPSEGKERSD
+378 RFLPCQGKERSD
-390 LYRSASVLEENFL
+390 LHRSSSVLEEIFL

-417 FLSRF
+417 LLSRF
-422 AEKSRGVS
+422 AKKS
-430 KFL
+430 

>member
-1 MLFERPR
+1 MLFERPQD
-8 GGSSTAILVH
+8 GSSTAIIVH
-18 SNSSA
+18 SNYSLFSQDQ
-23 MSEKLGEF
+23 GEF
-31 KELVHAAGLLPVLE
+31 KELVRSAGFFPVLE
-45 LRNKS
+45 LRNNRKYP
-50 KFVEPKFFLGK
+50 EPRFFLGK
-61 GKVEEIK
+61 GKVDEINA
-68 TCLEQT
+68 CLKQT
-74 KADLVVLEDPLSA
+74 KADLVVLEDSLSP
-87 SQERNLERLLK
+87 SQERNLEQFLK
-98 RKVIDRK
+98 RKIIDRK

-147 RRGYGS
+147 RRGYGN

-186 LEKVISQRRQNR
+186 LDKIISQRRQNR
-198 RFRSK
+198 RFRAK
-203 SGIKLIALVG
+203 SGIKLVALVG

-223 NMLCDQT
+223 NMLCDQS

-248 NLPFVGDSV
+248 SLPFVGDSL

-262 GFINSLPPELVAAF
+262 GFINSLPPELIAAF

-289 LHVVDAHSSE
+289 LHVVDSHSSE

-312 DLNASAIPQL
+312 DLGASEIPQL
-322 MVYNKRDLEN
+322 MVYNKRDLGN
-332 QPYKTQKNSVGT
+332 KSYKTQTDTFGT
-344 VEKVW
+344 VDQVW
-349 TSSVT
+349 VSSLND
-354 GLDKENLIDVI
+354 LDRENLIDVI
-365 AERLADKLIVKKF
+365 AERLSDKLIVKKF
-378 RFLPSEGKERSD
+378 RFLPCQGKERSD
-390 LYRSASVLEENFL
+390 LHRSSSVLEEIFF
-403 EDGSCELVVKGEAE
+403 EDGSCELVVRGEAE
-417 FLSRF
+417 LLSRF
-422 AEKSRGVS
+422 AKKS
-430 KFL
+430 

>member
-8 GGSSTAILVH
+8 GGSSTAIIVH
-18 SNSSA
+18 SNSSV

-284 NADLL
+284 KADLL

-390 LYRSASVLEENFL
+390 LYRSASVLEEIFL
-403 EDGSCELVVKGEAE
+403 EDGSCELVVKGEVE
-417 FLSRF
+417 LLSRF
-422 AEKSRGVS
+422 ADKSSGVS

>member
-1 MLFERPR
+1 MLFERPQD
-8 GGSSTAILVH
+8 GSSTAIIVH
-18 SNSSA
+18 SNYSLFSQDQ
-23 MSEKLGEF
+23 SEF
-31 KELVHAAGLLPVLE
+31 KELVSSAGLFPVLE
-45 LRNKS
+45 LRNNRKYP
-50 KFVEPKFFLGK
+50 EPKFFLGK
-61 GKVEEIK
+61 GKVDEIK
-68 TCLEQT
+68 ACLKQT
-74 KADLVVLEDPLSA
+74 KADLVVLEDSLSP
-87 SQERNLERLLK
+87 SQERNLEQFLK
-98 RKVIDRK
+98 RKIIDRK

-147 RRGYGS
+147 RRGYGNAS
-153 AAISGSGLG
+153 ISGSGLG

-186 LEKVISQRRQNR
+186 LDKIISQRRQNR
-198 RFRSK
+198 RFRAK
-203 SGIKLIALVG
+203 SGIKLVALVG

-223 NMLCDQT
+223 NILCDQS

-248 NLPFVGDSV
+248 SLPFVGDSL

-312 DLNASAIPQL
+312 DLGASEIPQL
-322 MVYNKRDLEN
+322 MVYNKRDLGN
-332 QPYKTQKNSVGT
+332 KPYKTQTDTFGT
-344 VEKVW
+344 VDQVW
-349 TSSVT
+349 VSS
-354 GLDKENLIDVI
+354 LDDLDRENLIDVI
-365 AERLADKLIVKKF
+365 AERLSDKLIVRKF
-378 RFLPSEGKERSD
+378 RFLPCQGKERSD
-390 LYRSASVLEENFL
+390 LHRSSSVLEEIFL

-417 FLSRF
+417 LLSRF
-422 AEKSRGVS
+422 AKKS
-430 KFL
+430 

>member
-1 MLFERPR
+1 MPF
-8 GGSSTAILVH
+8 
-18 SNSSA
+18 
-23 MSEKLGEF
+23 
-31 KELVHAAGLLPVLE
+31 LLT
-45 LRNKS
+45 NQ
-50 KFVEPKFFLGK
+50 F
-61 GKVEEIK
+61 
-68 TCLEQT
+68 
-74 KADLVVLEDPLSA
+74 
-87 SQERNLERLLK
+87 LK
-98 RKVIDRK
+98 RKIIDRK

-147 RRGYGS
+147 RRGYGNS
-153 AAISGSGLG
+153 AISGSGLG

-186 LEKVISQRRQNR
+186 LDKIISQRRQNR
-198 RFRSK
+198 RFRAK
-203 SGIKLIALVG
+203 SGIKLVALVG

-223 NMLCDQT
+223 NMLCDQS

-248 NLPFVGDSV
+248 SLPFVGDSL

-289 LHVVDAHSSE
+289 LHVVDAHGSE

-312 DLNASAIPQL
+312 DLGASEIPQL
-322 MVYNKRDLEN
+322 MVYNKRDLGN
-332 QPYKTQKNSVGT
+332 KPYKTQTDTFGT
-344 VEKVW
+344 VDQVW
-349 TSSVT
+349 VSSLNE
-354 GLDKENLIDVI
+354 LDRENLIEVI
-365 AERLADKLIVKKF
+365 AERLSDKLIVKKF
-378 RFLPSEGKERSD
+378 RFLPCQGKERSD
-390 LYRSASVLEENFL
+390 LHRSSSVLEEIFL

-417 FLSRF
+417 LLSRF
-422 AEKSRGVS
+422 ANKS
-430 KFL
+430 

>member
-1 MLFERPR
+1 MLFERPQD
-8 GGSSTAILVH
+8 GSSTAIIVH
-18 SNSSA
+18 SNYSLFSQDQ
-23 MSEKLGEF
+23 SEF
-31 KELVHAAGLLPVLE
+31 KELVCSAGFFPVLE
-45 LRNKS
+45 LRNNRRYP
-50 KFVEPKFFLGK
+50 EPKFFLGK
-61 GKVEEIK
+61 GKVDEIK
-68 TCLEQT
+68 ACLEQT
-74 KADLVVLEDPLSA
+74 KADLVVLEDSLSP
-87 SQERNLERLLK
+87 SQERNLEQFLK
-98 RKVIDRK
+98 RKIIDRK

-147 RRGYGS
+147 RRGYGN

-186 LEKVISQRRQNR
+186 LDKIISQRRQNR
-198 RFRSK
+198 RFRAK
-203 SGIKLIALVG
+203 SGIKLVALVG

-223 NMLCDQT
+223 NMLCDQS

-248 NLPFVGDSV
+248 SLPFVGDSL

-262 GFINSLPPELVAAF
+262 GFINSLPPELIAAF

-312 DLNASAIPQL
+312 DLGASEIPQL
-322 MVYNKRDLEN
+322 MVYNKRDLGN
-332 QPYKTQKNSVGT
+332 KPYKTQTDTFGT
-344 VEKVW
+344 VDQVW
-349 TSSVT
+349 VSSLND
-354 GLDKENLIDVI
+354 LDRENLIDVI
-365 AERLADKLIVKKF
+365 AERLSDKLIVKKF
-378 RFLPSEGKERSD
+378 RFLPCQGKERSD
-390 LYRSASVLEENFL
+390 LHRSSSVLEEIFL
-403 EDGSCELVVKGEAE
+403 EDGSCELVVRGEAE
-417 FLSRF
+417 LLSRF
-422 AEKSRGVS
+422 AKKS
-430 KFL
+430 

>member
-1 MLFERPR
+1 LLFERPQD
-8 GGSSTAILVH
+8 GSSTAIIVH
-18 SNSSA
+18 SNYSLFSQDQ
-23 MSEKLGEF
+23 GEF
-31 KELVHAAGLLPVLE
+31 KELVCSAGFFPVLE
-45 LRNKS
+45 LRNNRKYP
-50 KFVEPKFFLGK
+50 EPKFFLGK
-61 GKVEEIK
+61 GKVDEIK
-68 TCLEQT
+68 ACLKQT
-74 KADLVVLEDPLSA
+74 KADLVVLEDSLSP
-87 SQERNLERLLK
+87 SQERNLEQFLK
-98 RKVIDRK
+98 RKIIDRK

-147 RRGYGS
+147 RRGYGN

-186 LEKVISQRRQNR
+186 LDKIISQRRQNR
-198 RFRSK
+198 RFRAK
-203 SGIKLIALVG
+203 SGIKLVALVG

-223 NMLCDQT
+223 NMLCDQS
-230 VFAKDQL
+230 VFAKDKL

-248 NLPFVGDSV
+248 SLPFVGDSL

-312 DLNASAIPQL
+312 DLGASEIPQL
-322 MVYNKRDLEN
+322 MVYNKRDLGN
-332 QPYKTQKNSVGT
+332 KPYKTQTDTFGT
-344 VEKVW
+344 VDQVW
-349 TSSVT
+349 VSS
-354 GLDKENLIDVI
+354 LNDSDRENLIDVI
-365 AERLADKLIVKKF
+365 AERLSDNLIVKKF
-378 RFLPSEGKERSD
+378 RFLPCQGKERSD
-390 LYRSASVLEENFL
+390 LHRSSSVLEEIFF

-417 FLSRF
+417 LLSRF
-422 AEKSRGVS
+422 AKKSSGVS

>member
-1 MLFERPR
+1 MLFERPQD
-8 GGSSTAILVH
+8 GSSTAIIVH
-18 SNSSA
+18 SNYSLFSQDQ
-23 MSEKLGEF
+23 SEF
-31 KELVHAAGLLPVLE
+31 KELVSSAGLFPVLE
-45 LRNKS
+45 LRNNRKYP
-50 KFVEPKFFLGK
+50 EPKFFLGK
-61 GKVEEIK
+61 GKVDEIK
-68 TCLEQT
+68 ACLKQT
-74 KADLVVLEDPLSA
+74 KADLVVLEDSLSP
-87 SQERNLERLLK
+87 SQERNLEQFLK
-98 RKVIDRK
+98 RKIIDRK

-147 RRGYGS
+147 RRGYGN

-186 LEKVISQRRQNR
+186 LDKIISQRRQNR
-198 RFRSK
+198 RFRAK
-203 SGIKLIALVG
+203 SGIKLVALVG

-223 NMLCDQT
+223 NMLCDQS

-248 NLPFVGDSV
+248 SLPFVGDSL

-289 LHVVDAHSSE
+289 LHVVDSHSSE

-312 DLNASAIPQL
+312 DLGASEIPQL
-322 MVYNKRDLEN
+322 MVYNKRDLGN
-332 QPYKTQKNSVGT
+332 KPYKTQTDTFGT
-344 VEKVW
+344 VDQVW
-349 TSSVT
+349 VSS
-354 GLDKENLIDVI
+354 LDDLDRENLIDVI
-365 AERLADKLIVKKF
+365 AERLSDKLIVRKF
-378 RFLPSEGKERSD
+378 RFLPCQGKERSD
-390 LYRSASVLEENFL
+390 LHRSSSVLEEIFL

-417 FLSRF
+417 LLSRF
-422 AEKSRGVS
+422 AKKSSGVS